1 MSVVEPVTRSRYP
14 LGVLVVVGIAALRC
28 VTIAAGLVEIQS
40 DNPLLAWLVS
50 AAPMPDF
57 AAGSDLE
64 FIARGVLIGLFI
76 ASFLVVIGLL
86 AHRRWAWVL
95 AIVTAGCI
103 LALNLG
109 WWYGG
114 EPRYGSMLLNV
125 IAVFYLNQQEVRISL
140 RGTRAEG

>member
-1 MSVVEPVTRSRYP
+1 MTVTRSRYP

-28 VTIAAGLVEIQS
+28 LTIAAGLLEIQS
-40 DNPLLAWLVS
+40 DHPLLTWLIG

-57 AAGSDLE
+57 AAGSDLDLV
-64 FIARGVLIGLFI
+64 ARGVLIGLLV
-76 ASFLVVIGLL
+76 ASLLVVFGLL

-103 LALNLG
+103 LAMNLG
-109 WWYGG
+109 WWYAG

-125 IAVFYLNQQEVRISL
+125 IAVFYLNQQDVRISL
-140 RGTRAEG
+140 RGTRVEP